1 MTNSR
6 ENLGWLLGSI
16 VTAIAMAVGW
26 LISSGV
32 VVNLLFLLIG
42 FGITYFV
49 QTRTQKRAWK
59 REYSVKIV
67 ETVYGPFYKELKKI
81 IEYLQRRYYTYGA
94 NLGLWK
100 EFQQDHRYFMVDEDF
115 RTRLDRLCKR
125 LEMYFEAVVRLR
137 SEIVKKIVIEETER
151 FYKIKTN
158 EIPTIQINYTKNYQK
173 RSDNPDFIECVISER
188 HPIDSVKL
196 NEPGSSDLDLVLRI
210 ISIDNKP
217 TNIPYSSD
225 FDKFWQSCIKRMKEE
240 EAYKFMVQENSSLLE
255 EARRVQKEIVKRI
268 EEPWKI

>member
-67 ETVYGPFYKELKKI
+67 ETVYGPFYKELKNHRVPSAEI
-81 IEYLQRRYYTYGA
+81 LYL
-94 NLGLWK
+94 W
-100 EFQQDHRYFMVDEDF
+100 
-115 RTRLDRLCKR
+115 
-125 LEMYFEAVVRLR
+125 
-137 SEIVKKIVIEETER
+137 S
-151 FYKIKTN
+151 
-158 EIPTIQINYTKNYQK
+158 
-173 RSDNPDFIECVISER
+173 
-188 HPIDSVKL
+188 
-196 NEPGSSDLDLVLRI
+196 
-210 ISIDNKP
+210 
-217 TNIPYSSD
+217 
-225 FDKFWQSCIKRMKEE
+225 
-240 EAYKFMVQENSSLLE
+240 
-255 EARRVQKEIVKRI
+255 
-268 EEPWKI
+268 